1 MIKVVIVDVTSLL
14 FQSGEDKLTE
24 KIEGYRF
31 LGDMLLKTT
40 SPMLAMER
48 TGAYL
53 ALADLYEK
61 VYGEP
66 IGEITRDEM
75 QRPRLVGG
83 RCDFN
88 LSHSSMLAAVAIAD
102 GDYKVG
108 IDVESE
114 IPPEREEGIDTR
126 YTSRITFG
134 TVDTPLADDA
144 EIYYAGM
151 NDDGTLRD
159 LELIYTYQKT
169 DDLTA
174 RGTSPTAKGLS
185 CEVEDADNGT
195 GSFGKAA
202 DVQPVRELSENAID
216 TLLVREP
223 SESGKGTPSVT
234 ESSDAEKDALSVTE
248 PSDNKKV
255 PSTTEPFVG
264 TTGTSSVTH
273 PCDKATSAPSVT
285 ELSDNEKNALSVT
298 EPSDNKK
305 VPSTTEPCG
314 NALSPADS
322 VKLSKI
328 VNERLHFEII
338 PLDASTTSKWSVSEA
353 CLKAKGYGFADFFS
367 TGATFDDKTHAKAY
381 RFVVSR
387 GASERIFY
395 LSLATYK

>member
-1 MIKVVIVDVTSLL
+1 MIKVVIVDVTSLF

-31 LGDMLLKTT
+31 LGDMLEKTT

-61 VYGEP
+61 FYGEP

-75 QRPRLVGG
+75 QRPYLVGG

-114 IPPEREEGIDTR
+114 IPLEREEGIDTR

-159 LELIYTYQKT
+159 LELIYTYQRT

-174 RGTSPTAKGLS
+174 RGTFSTAKGVS
-185 CEVEDADNGT
+185 CEVEGADNGT

-202 DVQPVRELSENAID
+202 DAQHVRELSENAID
-216 TLLVREP
+216 TLIVRDP
-223 SESGKGTPSVT
+223 SENGKGAPSVT
-234 ESSDAEKDALSVTE
+234 ESSDNEKNALSATE

-255 PSTTEPFVG
+255 PS
-264 TTGTSSVTH
+264 
-273 PCDKATSAPSVT
+273 
-285 ELSDNEKNALSVT
+285 VT
-298 EPSDNKK
+298 EPS
-305 VPSTTEPCG
+305 G

-387 GASERIFY
+387 GASERVFY